1 MPVLYVP
8 RDANTA
14 QVLPNVPNVTKGST
28 IIQLIRIAIVVVL
41 WLMDAIFATVLVVQ
55 PVTLDTLSLQQGH
68 ARLVLITVLY
78 VLVLTYVIHVMTV
91 SS

>member
-1 MPVLYVP
+1 MLVLYVP
-8 RDANTA
+8 RDANTV
-14 QVLPNVPNVTKGST
+14 QVLLSVPNVTKV
-28 IIQLIRIAIVVVL
+28 IILVHLFVIVVVML
-41 WLMDAIFATVLVVQ
+41 LMDVILATVLVVL

-78 VLVLTYVIHVMTV
+78 VLVLTYVIHVMVV